1 MVAKSFQNMEMLS
14 EPYEKSGKMYI
25 RVRNPKTGTERQVRW
40 YTEKEY
46 NKMYPGEKIN
56 AASQKTVTKDSY
68 YWSPATETYH
78 NNDPYWKPQKDVL
91 GFTNGYITIFIG
103 NTFNYKE
110 YLKSIGCKYTKFWG
124 WGLSSELE
132 LPADFPEELKPTKLE
147 WSKVGNEETGKLLPE
162 AQITQAVDAII
173 YGESKSQYM
182 GVLGERIEILAKVT
196 KAKEIEGAFG
206 VQKLY
211 ILEDND
217 SNVYVWVTSSQK
229 TILEVEK
236 TYKLRGT
243 VKTHRTYHGENQ
255 TVLIRCNIVK

>member
-25 RVRNPKTGTERQVRW
+25 KVRNPKTGTERQVRW

-46 NKMYPGEKIN
+46 NKMYPDS
-56 AASQKTVTKDSY
+56 AASQISETKDSF

-132 LPADFPEELKPTKLE
+132 LPTDFPEELKPAKLE

-162 AQITQAVDAII
+162 AQVTQAVDAII

-182 GVLGERIEILAKVT
+182 GVLGERLEITAEVK

-206 VQKLY
+206 VQTLY
-211 ILEDND
+211 VLEDD
-217 SNVYVWVTSSQK
+217 CGNVYIWVTSSQK
-229 TILEVEK
+229 TVLEAGK

-255 TVLIRCNIVK
+255 TVLVRCNIVK

>member
-25 RVRNPKTGTERQVRW
+25 KVRNPKTGTERQVRW

-46 NKMYPGEKIN
+46 NKMYPGEKIS
-56 AASQKTVTKDSY
+56 ADSQISETKDSF

-78 NNDPYWKPQKDVL
+78 NNDPYWKTQKDVL

-124 WGLSSELE
+124 WSLSSELE
-132 LPADFPEELKPTKLE
+132 LPADFPEELKPARLE

-162 AQITQAVDAII
+162 AQIIQAVDAII

-182 GVLGERIEILAKVT
+182 GVLGERLEITVKVT

-206 VQKLY
+206 VQTLY
-211 ILEDND
+211 VLEDD
-217 SNVYVWVTSSQK
+217 CGNVYVWVTSSQK
-229 TILEVEK
+229 TVLEAGE

-243 VKTHRTYHGENQ
+243 VKTHKTYHGENQ